1 MRTYDRLIAVALLA
15 AGLGLT
21 SAIAFEGTG
30 ARDGAAP
37 TVNAAP
43 VPPGAVTAPA
53 LAPAS
58 PAMPVP
64 SLAPP
69 SSPGGTIPGA
79 MRAPDLKRG
88 LTPGD
93 RLTPAEAF
101 RSGTQA
107 LQAGDIKTGLRAL
120 EYAAQNGH
128 AIAQWKLG
136 RMYADGDQVR
146 RDDVR
151 AFEYFHD
158 MVDNHPD
165 DSLGTP
171 QARFVANAFVA
182 LGSYYLTGI
191 TDSPVKANP
200 QRARD
205 LFSYA
210 ASYFGDAD
218 AQYRLGRM
226 LLEGQGG
233 PKDPWQAARWLKLA
247 ADKGYYQAQA
257 LLGVTLLKG
266 NGIPRQVSRGLMY
279 LTIARDTAPQ
289 DKTVAD
295 LHAAAFAQ
303 ASDEDRALALAY
315 LESWLKGRRE

>member
-58 PAMPVP
+58 PAM
-64 SLAPP
+64 P

-146 RDDVR
+146 RNNVQ

-158 MVDNHPD
+158 MDDN
-165 DSLGTP
+165 
-171 QARFVANAFVA
+171 Q
-182 LGSYYLTGI
+182 
-191 TDSPVKANP
+191 
-200 QRARD
+200 
-205 LFSYA
+205 
-210 ASYFGDAD
+210 
-218 AQYRLGRM
+218 
-226 LLEGQGG
+226 
-233 PKDPWQAARWLKLA
+233 
-247 ADKGYYQAQA
+247 
-257 LLGVTLLKG
+257 
-266 NGIPRQVSRGLMY
+266 
-279 LTIARDTAPQ
+279 
-289 DKTVAD
+289 
-295 LHAAAFAQ
+295 
-303 ASDEDRALALAY
+303 
-315 LESWLKGRRE
+315 